1 MEKLK
6 YRVKKIKFLVVIII
20 QQLALRI
27 FYFFN
32 KNNEL
37 NIAIEKNREY
47 LKTID
52 LFLPEEAYI
61 RNDYGVQRRIYE
73 KLEKDIINIPTYS
86 DFIVFLINKIFFNNI
101 NYLEIGVS
109 VLKNYL
115 QINNGIKN
123 SNIVAFD
130 INEINPNFKNLKE
143 LERNNNNLIYFKGSV
158 LSSDDAE
165 NFKTF
170 FNENYD
176 FIFSDAL
183 HEPHAVNS
191 EYQLIIKNNLNEK
204 FIIYYDDLDFEG
216 LEDELR
222 VIKKDI
228 EINTD
233 KKINFYTFKVYGWI
247 GQHEKIHKNGILT
260 TFDLEKIMSE
270 NKLKIYSFKKVL

>member
-115 QINNGIKN
+115 QINNSIKN

-130 INEINPNFKNLKE
+130 INEINPNFKNLQE

-158 LSSDDAE
+158 LSTDDAE
-165 NFKTF
+165 KFKSIF
-170 FNENYD
+170 KEKYD

-191 EYQLIIKNNLNEK
+191 EYQLIIKNKLNEN
-204 FIIYYDDLDFEG
+204 FLIYYDDLDFEG
-216 LEDELR
+216 LEAELK
-222 VIKKDI
+222 ILKKDL
-228 EINTD
+228 EKNTN
-233 KKINFYTFKVYGWI
+233 KNINFYTFKVYGWI

-270 NKLKIYSFKKVL
+270 NKLKIYNFKKVL

>member
-6 YRVKKIKFLVVIII
+6 YRVKKIKFLIVINI

-37 NIAIEKNREY
+37 NIAIKKNREY

-115 QINNGIKN
+115 QINNSIKN

-143 LERNNNNLIYFKGSV
+143 LEQNNNNLIYFKGSV
-158 LSSDDAE
+158 LSNNDAE

-191 EYQLIIKNNLNEK
+191 EYQLIIKNNLNEN
-204 FIIYYDDLDFEG
+204 FIIYYDDLDFKG
-216 LEDELR
+216 LEDELK

-228 EINTD
+228 EINTN

-270 NKLKIYSFKKVL
+270 NNLKIYSFKKVL

>member
-6 YRVKKIKFLVVIII
+6 YRINKIKFLVAISI
-20 QQLALRI
+20 QQIALRI

-32 KNNEL
+32 RNNQL
-37 NIAIEKNREY
+37 SRVIHKNREF

-52 LFLPEEAYI
+52 LFLPEEVYKK
-61 RNDYGVQRRIYE
+61 NDYGIQRRIYE
-73 KLEKDIINIPTYS
+73 NLEKEIINIPTYS
-86 DFIVFLINKIFFNNI
+86 DFIVFLINKIFLNNI

-115 QINNGIKN
+115 QINNSIKN

-130 INEINPNFKNLKE
+130 INEINPNFKNLQE

-158 LSSDDAE
+158 LSTDDAE
-165 NFKTF
+165 KFKSIF
-170 FNENYD
+170 KEKYD

-191 EYQLIIKNNLNEK
+191 EYQLIIKNKLNEN
-204 FIIYYDDLDFEG
+204 FLIYYDDLDFEG
-216 LEDELR
+216 LEAELK
-222 VIKKDI
+222 ILKKDL
-228 EINTD
+228 EKNTN
-233 KKINFYTFKVYGWI
+233 KNINFYTFKVYGWI

-270 NKLKIYSFKKVL
+270 NKLKIYNFKKVL

>member
-1 MEKLK
+1 MNM
-6 YRVKKIKFLVVIII
+6 ISNFII
-20 QQLALRI
+20 
-27 FYFFN
+27 
-32 KNNEL
+32 
-37 NIAIEKNREY
+37 
-47 LKTID
+47 
-52 LFLPEEAYI
+52 
-61 RNDYGVQRRIYE
+61 
-73 KLEKDIINIPTYS
+73 
-86 DFIVFLINKIFFNNI
+86 FLINKIFFNSI

-115 QINNGIKN
+115 QINNSIKN

-158 LSSDDAE
+158 LSSNDAK

-170 FNENYD
+170 FNKNYD

-191 EYQLIIKNNLNEK
+191 EYQLIIKNNLNEN
-204 FIIYYDDLDFEG
+204 FIIYYDDLDFKG
-216 LEDELR
+216 LEDELK

>member
-6 YRVKKIKFLVVIII
+6 YRIKKIKFLIVINI

-37 NIAIEKNREY
+37 NVAIKKNREY

-115 QINNGIKN
+115 QINNSIKN

-158 LSSDDAE
+158 LSSNDAE

-183 HEPHAVNS
+183 HEPHAVSS
-191 EYQLIIKNNLNEK
+191 EYQLIIKNNIKEN